1 MSAIP
6 SARLNIL
13 SVRILESDA
22 PYQVLEGA
30 EWTIKGYGVGR
41 IAATHDC
48 LPEGT
53 IAKFGRNRPQDLA
66 DVFAAGTVQNAVEA
80 AVWTSTL
87 ALRQFCA
94 PIIALDARPAPYW
107 QIVPECGPADTQTV
121 WSSLDELEAFGYESR
136 DLLVPDHWGSFQNQP
151 VCFDYGYAHPEDLDN
166 SPLLNLAVTVDSWQS
181 AYAQSDY
188 SGAVTPLSAT
198 Q

>member
-6 SARLNIL
+6 SARLDIL
-13 SVRILESDA
+13 SRRILESDA
-22 PYQVLEGA
+22 PYQVLEEAG
-30 EWTIKGYGVGR
+30 WSTKGYGVGR

-48 LPEGT
+48 LPEGA
-53 IAKFGRNRPQDLA
+53 IAKFGQNRPQDLA

-107 QIVPECGPADTQTV
+107 QIVPECGPANTQSV

-151 VCFDYGYAHPEDLDN
+151 VCFDYGYVHPEDLDN
-166 SPLLNLAVTVDSWQS
+166 SPLLTLAVTVDSWQS
-181 AYAQSDY
+181 AYAKSDY
-188 SGAVTPLSAT
+188 SGAVTPPSAT